1 MTAPTSPLPVP
12 DPGTDPA
19 AFVDAAAILAGLPVD
34 PAFRPGVV
42 ANMALATKMAALV
55 MGRPLPVALEPAPVY
70 LPPGGR
76 T

>member
-19 AFVDAAAILAGLPVD
+19 AYVAAAATLAGLPVD

-42 ANMALATKMAALV
+42 ANMALAMTMAALV
-55 MGRPLPVALEPAPVY
+55 MGRPLPGAVEPAPVY
-70 LPPGGR
+70 LPPEVR

>member
-1 MTAPTSPLPVP
+1 MTAPTPPLPVP
-12 DPGTDPA
+12 DPGADPA
-19 AFVDAAAILAGLPVD
+19 AFVDAAATLVGLPVD

-42 ANMALATKMAALV
+42 ANMALAMRMAALV
-55 MGRPLPVALEPAPVY
+55 MGRPLPVADEPAPVY

>member
-1 MTAPTSPLPVP
+1 MTASTPSLPVP

-19 AFVDAAAILAGLPVD
+19 AFVDAAATLAGLPVD

-42 ANMALATKMAALV
+42 ANMALAMKMAALV

-70 LPPGGR
+70 LPPEGR